1 MYAFPGTLGA
11 SHLMHESIPKP
22 KWFGM
27 TRGRE
32 SSSHLF
38 HQTHQM
44 AVSTAGMGA
53 GQSDR
58 THPAA
63 LRLSYSM
70 VGSALEAPPLPSL
83 LTPSLP
89 PLSFLPFWS
98 HALSFPSLLHP
109 AFLFRI
115 LVHMWIPP
123 LVHAC
128 GLLPP
133 PESSPWAITMPL
145 ICSIEVGW
153 IGVQVST
160 IWGLWKKQVGQWGA
174 FIQG

>member
-1 MYAFPGTLGA
+1 MLSPGLWAPVTWCTKAFLNLSDLEWLEEGRAVVTF
-11 SHLMHESIPKP
+11 S
-22 KWFGM
+22 
-27 TRGRE
+27 TRLTRWLCLQQE
-32 SSSHLF
+32 W
-38 HQTHQM
+38 
-44 AVSTAGMGA
+44 GA
-53 GQSDR
+53 GQSDK

-145 ICSIEVGW
+145 ICSIKVGW